1 MAQKNSNSPHLKQS
15 KISGN
20 KRLLILQSYVFK
32 PDILSDAIPH
42 REDFGK
48 IKLPMINNKNIP
60 KKENNN
66 DNNFGIKNMK
76 NEMMFRERNNKGH
89 KISKNLKLKQSL
101 QSLKSHIRDPSEF
114 LHRKS
119 FHKTKFLINKE
130 GPENISHLK
139 HIFRDYIDNN
149 KFYKNEEVYNFPEYE
164 KTAILSLNQLKFSE
178 KLDED
183 QSIMMQNYGWPT
195 GNIKKNRLILE
206 NLFLKRLEMKE
217 KSKVFEINNTLED
230 D

>member
-1 MAQKNSNSPHLKQS
+1 MAQKNPHSPHLKQS
-15 KISGN
+15 KKTGN

-32 PDILSDAIPH
+32 PDILSDVIP
-42 REDFGK
+42 REEFGK
-48 IKLPMINNKNIP
+48 IKLPLINNKNIP
-60 KKENNN
+60 KENNN
-66 DNNFGIKNMK
+66 DNNFGAKNKK
-76 NEMMFRERNNKGH
+76 NDLIFGEKNTKGH

-101 QSLKSHIRDPSEF
+101 QSLRSHIKDPSEF

-139 HIFRDYIDNN
+139 HIFRDYIDNH
-149 KFYKNEEVYNFPEYE
+149 KFYKNEEVCNFPEYE

-195 GNIKKNRLILE
+195 GNIKKNRLLLE

-217 KSKVFEINNTLED
+217 KSKVFEINNTIED